1 VIRSTGGHTA
11 LLSSVVASILVTDH
25 QTEKGNAM
33 SRKSTLVRKL
43 TQRRTSREF
52 ERALRNASP
61 SMAQELRAIASR
73 SQVGGL

>member
-1 VIRSTGGHTA
+1 MP
-11 LLSSVVASILVTDH
+11 
-25 QTEKGNAM
+25 M
-33 SRKSTLVRKL
+33 SRTSALVRKI